1 MIDDEALAETPPPSL
16 RSRPSCCIRRD
27 PPAIGLA
34 QESKRS
40 SFRAKQGIFISSEH
54 VLEIWNLTLSNP
66 NPGFADATT
75 GGPLTTSSYH
85 HFE

>member
-1 MIDDEALAETPPPSL
+1 MMKHLRKPLRLAF
-16 RSRPSCCIRRD
+16 D
-27 PPAIGLA
+27 PDHLVAFIVILLPLGLA